1 MTGPAY
7 AAGPGFPRSEKSFT
21 YADGDKDGKLS
32 MAEVA
37 SRAEKRLFRL
47 DQNADGSV
55 GRDEI
60 ETFLQKGLER
70 RRDLMLAD
78 FDANRDGAITRD
90 ELSAFVTAEFG
101 KADKDGDG
109 TVNLEESRAYRFV
122 RAEDTDKQSDDEE
135 E

>member
-1 MTGPAY
+1 MPRVLAFR
-7 AAGPGFPRSEKSFT
+7 AAKNPSPTPMATRMENCPWPRLPRVPRSGCS
-21 YADGDKDGKLS
+21 DS
-32 MAEVA
+32 IRMP
-37 SRAEKRLFRL
+37 
-47 DQNADGSV
+47 
-55 GRDEI
+55 I
-60 ETFLQKGLER
+60 LQKGLER

-122 RAEDTDKQSDDEE
+122 RAEDTDKQSDLARFGKPPCGHGFSVE
-135 E
+135 